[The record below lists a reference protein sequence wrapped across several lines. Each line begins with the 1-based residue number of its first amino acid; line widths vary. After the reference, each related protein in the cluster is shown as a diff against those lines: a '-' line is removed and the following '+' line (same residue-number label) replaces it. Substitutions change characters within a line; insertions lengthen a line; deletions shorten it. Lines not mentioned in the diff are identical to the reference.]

1 MSLGT
6 YIMSESKQHPDVQKQ
21 KLTSSEEICHVASIC
36 ASEANVF

>member
-21 KLTSSEEICHVASIC
+21 NRTSPEEISHVAVIYV
-36 ASEANVF
+36 SEANVF